1 MKVFLAVLTA
11 AVLGSVTAAEYDV
24 KQLTLH
30 EGAIT
35 ENGVLKL
42 DGKKAYA
49 TIPGTE
55 DVAVAAPGI
64 TFACSVR
71 PRFDARKGKDGE
83 IMDSYFSKK
92 GAPFTLC
99 RWAGILSIRLMDTE
113 TKKYHVER
121 CWALPKAGVWTH
133 LTFVLEPA
141 DGRNDAWIQRIYV
154 NGKLKLEKTAEGLS
168 PAAGNGSVE
177 LGKGWG
183 GPWMFTGEMTDIMVE
198 QKVLSPDEIAALA
211 AKSRAADSG
220 R

>member
-1 MKVFLAVLTA
+1 MKKFFAVLA
-11 AVLGSVTAAEYDV
+11 AAAAASAFAAEYDV
-24 KQLTLH
+24 KQLTLC
-30 EGAIT
+30 EGAAV
-35 ENGVLKL
+35 ENGVLVL

-55 DVAVAAPGI
+55 DVSVAAPGV
-64 TFACSVR
+64 TFACSVK

-83 IMDSYFSKK
+83 IMDSYFSQK

-99 RWAGILSIRLMDTE
+99 RWAGIVSIRLMDAE

-168 PAAGNGSVE
+168 PAAGNGPVE

-183 GPWMFTGEMTDIMVE
+183 GPWMFTGEMADIVIE
-198 QKVLSPDEIAALA
+198 QKALTAAEAASLS
-211 AKSRAADSG
+211 AKSRAKK
-220 R
+220 

>member
-1 MKVFLAVLTA
+1 MKAFPAVLS
-11 AVLGSVTAAEYDV
+11 AVILGSVTAAEYDV

-55 DVAVAAPGI
+55 DVAIAAPGM
-64 TFACSVR
+64 TFACSVK

-99 RWAGILSIRLMDTE
+99 RWAGIISARIMDAE
-113 TKKYHVER
+113 TKKYRIER

-177 LGKGWG
+177 LGRGWG
-183 GPWMFTGEMTDIMVE
+183 GPWMFTGEMADIVIE
-198 QKVLSPDEIAALA
+198 RKALTAAEAAALSA
-211 AKSRAADSG
+211 RSRAAK
-220 R
+220 

>member
-1 MKVFLAVLTA
+1 VKKFFALLSA
-11 AVLGSVTAAEYDV
+11 AVLGSVFAVEYDV
-24 KQLTLH
+24 KQLTLC
-30 EGAIT
+30 EGAVV
-35 ENGVLKL
+35 ENGVLVL

-55 DVAVAAPGI
+55 DVAIAAPSV
-64 TFACSVR
+64 TFSCSVK
-71 PRFDARKGKDGE
+71 PKFDARKGKDGE

-113 TKKYHVER
+113 TKKYHIER
-121 CWALPKAGVWTH
+121 CWALPKAGEWTH
-133 LTFVLEPA
+133 LAFVLEPA

-183 GPWMFTGEMTDIMVE
+183 GPWMFTGEMADIVIE
-198 QKVLSPDEIAALA
+198 RKALTAAEAAALSA
-211 AKSRAADSG
+211 RSRAAK
-220 R
+220 